1 VLVFGAGGCRYASES
16 VAQMLGRQ
24 DRELLG
30 EEFAG
35 FVHPDDLALVHAA
48 YTHGEPAE
56 IVFRLLPNRFGGWR
70 HSRPT

>member
-24 DRELLG
+24 TASCSG
-30 EEFAG
+30 EQFAG
-35 FVHPDDLALVHAA
+35 FVHPDDLALLHAA

-56 IVFRLLPNRFGGWR
+56 IVFRLLNRFGEWR
-70 HSRPT
+70 HLEAT